1 MVLLENAVCLFVIFI
16 VVRYLFLCYEIYWFL
31 SQSVKIRDGIMC
43 YCLVY
48 VFL

>member
-1 MVLLENAVCLFVIFI
+1 MVLLGNADCLFMIFI
-16 VVRYLFLCYEIYWFL
+16 AVGYSFLCYEIYWFL
-31 SQSVKIRDGIMC
+31 SQSVKIRAGIIC